1 MRNYIDIDL
10 NLQVAS
16 KIYKKTLKAAFEK
29 HKKALCDKIR
39 KLKSSNLMDYWALLK
54 NCNKKQNESDQLNI
68 DTFYEHFSNLNTN
81 RHTETVSLDE
91 LISDR
96 NIDPNPLLNSDF
108 TYDEVQK
115 AIVKLKNNK
124 RPL

>member
-1 MRNYIDIDL
+1 M
-10 NLQVAS
+10 
-16 KIYKKTLKAAFEK
+16 
-29 HKKALCDKIR
+29 
-39 KLKSSNLMDYWALLK
+39 K

-68 DTFYEHFSNLNTN
+68 DTFYKHFSNLNKT

-115 AIVKLKNNK
+115 AIAKLKK
-124 RPL
+124 ITKVVVLIKF